1 MKGRFVGCGVQLG
14 TGGPEAVI
22 VLGWKC
28 LATGIL
34 GDQPNE
40 VWCLVQR
47 SQCPRM
53 LAWKSANLQLRLA
66 ISNRRR
72 FVVTRQAQLI
82 RASGT

>member
-28 LATGIL
+28 LTTGIL

-40 VWCLVQR
+40 VWCLVR
-47 SQCPRM
+47 VPNVLGCW
-53 LAWKSANLQLRLA
+53 LGNLR
-66 ISNRRR
+66 ICSCN
-72 FVVTRQAQLI
+72 
-82 RASGT
+82 